1 MDSVHIKGRISRE
14 LGIIYVFF
22 CSKKEILFHKL
33 KGKVM
38 MNSSSINKKLI
49 SAIEREFENWNIC
62 LFQDVKT

>member
-1 MDSVHIKGRISRE
+1 MN
-14 LGIIYVFF
+14 LCLFF